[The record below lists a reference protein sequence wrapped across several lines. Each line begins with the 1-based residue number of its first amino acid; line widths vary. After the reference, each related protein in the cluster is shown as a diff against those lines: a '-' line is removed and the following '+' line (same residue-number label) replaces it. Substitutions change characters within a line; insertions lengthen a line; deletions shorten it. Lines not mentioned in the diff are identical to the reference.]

1 MRAGSG
7 SFFDPQR
14 FLRLTVDGYRNPIAA
29 ERAVIARHDL
39 VLGPLLNLVLIGRI
53 DLADQTIADLLYRF
67 EPAFAAV
74 LKATDRI
81 AVVRIRLSFPG
92 HRPGNHDD
100 VLVVVKDLLA
110 KMIVLSSALLFLSCK
125 NSRPPGRQ

>member
-1 MRAGSG
+1 
-7 SFFDPQR
+7 
-14 FLRLTVDGYRNPIAA
+14 
-29 ERAVIARHDL
+29 

-53 DLADQTIADLLYRF
+53 HPADLTIADLLYRR
-67 EPAFAAV
+67 EPAFAAI

-100 VLVVVKDLLA
+100 VLVVVKELAGKNDRVVVRALVSLLQVQQA
-110 KMIVLSSALLFLSCK
+110 ARADDDAGDENYPLYQAPRSAAPGVLYL
-125 NSRPPGRQ
+125 